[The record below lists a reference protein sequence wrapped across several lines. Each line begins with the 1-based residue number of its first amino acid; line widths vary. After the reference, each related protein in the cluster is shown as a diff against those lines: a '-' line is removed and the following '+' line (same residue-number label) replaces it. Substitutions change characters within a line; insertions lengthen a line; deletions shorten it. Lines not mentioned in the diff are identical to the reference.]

1 MGKHRAPRKSDVS
14 LRLAV
19 VSTAALITALVATDQ
34 DGPSGPTP
42 NRDHNALGQSTGP
55 FTSPPVNT
63 PEAIPDPTDHEPD
76 IGSDESPAAPDAG
89 SRGADTTRRSDP
101 APPARGADAPV
112 HRDIVGAAAAAWIS
126 GTKQG
131 FQWLAEMERDLVD
144 HIVATGSQRST

>member
-55 FTSPPVNT
+55 FSSPPVS
-63 PEAIPDPTDHEPD
+63 PPGAVPDVTDHEPD
-76 IGSDESPAAPDAG
+76 IGSDETPAVPDAG
-89 SRGADTTRRSDP
+89 SRGPETTRRSDP
-101 APPARGADAPV
+101 APPPGRPDAPV

-131 FQWLAEMERDLVD
+131 FQWLADMERDLVD
-144 HIVATGSQRST
+144 HIVSTGSQRST